1 MSLTFLVRRVAQMI
15 VVMVLVAT
23 AVFVIFRLIPGNPAA
38 LLVGADATPAQ
49 LAAKE
54 AELGLDKP
62 IFIQYLD
69 WGWGVV
75 RGDFGEAYGAGG
87 IAVSSLL
94 PGPLFRTLELASV
107 AMVLALLIAVPLGV
121 LAAVRAGS
129 WLDQVVRA
137 FAVTGFSLPSFV
149 FALFLLNVFAFRLG
163 WFPVGGYVAPSVDF
177 VGHLKTL
184 TLPAITVGVTMAG
197 ILVRFVYSSM
207 LEVLRADYVRTAR
220 SKGLTE
226 RVVTGRHA
234 LRNAGIPVVT
244 VAGLQFGL
252 MVGGMV
258 IVEVVF
264 AWPGLG
270 QLMVQSIS
278 TRSFSVVQAAVLVTA
293 AVFVIVNTLVDIL
306 YTVLDPRVSY
316 R

>member
-1 MSLTFLVRRVAQMI
+1 MSFTFLIRRIAQML

-38 LLVGADATPAQ
+38 LLVGGDATPAQ

-54 AELGLDKP
+54 AELGLDRP
-62 IFIQYLD
+62 IIVQYFD
-69 WGWGVV
+69 WGLGVLQ
-75 RGDFGEAYGAGG
+75 GDFGEAYGSGG

-94 PGPLFRTLELASV
+94 PGPLFRTLELATVS
-107 AMVLALLIAVPLGV
+107 MVIALLIAVPLGV
-121 LAAVRAGS
+121 IAAVRAGS

-163 WFPVGGYVAPSVDF
+163 WFPVGGYVSIGDDF
-177 VGHLKTL
+177 VGHVRTL

-226 RVVTGRHA
+226 TVVTGRHA

-316 R
+316 

>member
-1 MSLTFLVRRVAQMI
+1 MSLAFLVRRLIQMVI
-15 VVMVLVAT
+15 VMVLVAT

-38 LLVGADATPAQ
+38 LLVGADATPEL

-54 AELGLDKP
+54 AELGLDQP
-62 IFIQYLD
+62 VYVQYVEWGLGVIQ
-69 WGWGVV
+69 
-75 RGDFGEAYGAGG
+75 GDFGVAYGSGG
-87 IAVSSLL
+87 IPVASLL
-94 PGPLFRTLELASV
+94 PNPLFRTLELAVVSM
-107 AMVLALLIAVPLGV
+107 ALALIIAVPLGV
-121 LAAVRAGS
+121 WAAVRAGS
-129 WLDQVVRA
+129 WLDQFVRA

-149 FALFLLNVFAFRLG
+149 FALFLLNVFAFQLG
-163 WFPVGGYVAPSVDF
+163 WFPVGGYVSPGTDLF
-177 VGHLKTL
+177 GHIKTL
-184 TLPAITVGVTMAG
+184 TLPVITVGLTMAG

-220 SKGLTE
+220 SKGLSE
-226 RVVTGRHA
+226 RVVTARHA

-252 MVGGMV
+252 LVGGMV

-278 TRSFSVVQAAVLVTA
+278 TRAFDVVQAAVLVSA
-293 AVFVIVNTLVDIL
+293 AIFVVVNTLVDIL

-316 R
+316 K

>member
-1 MSLTFLVRRVAQMI
+1 MSLSFLVRRLAQMI
-15 VVMVLVAT
+15 IVMILVAT

-54 AELGLDKP
+54 AELGLDQP
-62 IFIQYLD
+62 ILVQYVE
-69 WGWGVV
+69 WGLGVV
-75 RGDFGEAYGAGG
+75 QGDLGDAYGSGG
-87 IAVSSLL
+87 VAVSSLL
-94 PGPLFRTLELASV
+94 PGPLLRTLELATVS
-107 AMVLALLIAVPLGV
+107 MILALLRAVPLGV

-129 WLDQVVRA
+129 WLDQLVRV

-163 WFPVGGYVAPSVDF
+163 WFPVGGYVAPDVDLAA
-177 VGHLKTL
+177 HLKTL

-220 SKGLTE
+220 SKGLSE

-244 VAGLQFGL
+244 VAGLQFGA

-264 AWPGLG
+264 AWPGIG

-278 TRSFSVVQAAVLVTA
+278 TRSFSVVQAAVLVSA

-316 R
+316 

>member
-1 MSLTFLVRRVAQMI
+1 MSLAFLVRRLLQMVI
-15 VVMVLVAT
+15 VMVLVAT

-38 LLVGADATPAQ
+38 LLVGADATPEL

-54 AELGLDKP
+54 AELGLDQP
-62 IFIQYLD
+62 IYVQYLE
-69 WGWGVV
+69 WGLGVIQ
-75 RGDFGEAYGAGG
+75 GDFGEAYGSGG
-87 IAVSSLL
+87 IPVASLL
-94 PGPLFRTLELASV
+94 PNPLFRTLELAVISM
-107 AMVLALLIAVPLGV
+107 ALALVIAVPLGV
-121 LAAVRAGS
+121 WAAVRAGS
-129 WLDQVVRA
+129 WLDQFVRA

-163 WFPVGGYVAPSVDF
+163 WFPVGGYISPGDDL
-177 VGHLKTL
+177 VGHIKTL
-184 TLPAITVGVTMAG
+184 TLPVITVGLTMAG

-220 SKGLTE
+220 SKGLSE
-226 RVVTGRHA
+226 RVVTARHA

-252 MVGGMV
+252 LVGGMV

-278 TRSFSVVQAAVLVTA
+278 TRAFDVVQAAVLVSA
-293 AVFVIVNTLVDIL
+293 AIFVIVNTLVDIL

-316 R
+316 K

>member
-1 MSLTFLVRRVAQMI
+1 MSLSFLIRRLGEMLI
-15 VVMVLVAT
+15 VMVLVAT

-38 LLVGADATPAQ
+38 LMVGADATPAQ

-54 AELGLDKP
+54 AELGLDQP
-62 IFIQYLD
+62 IHIQYFE
-69 WGWGVV
+69 WGLGVLQ
-75 RGDFGEAYGAGG
+75 GDFGDAYVAGG
-87 IAVSSLL
+87 IPVSTLL
-94 PGPLFRTLELASV
+94 PKPLFRTLELAVVS
-107 AMVLALLIAVPLGV
+107 MVLALVIAVPLGV
-121 LAAVRAGS
+121 LAAVKAGS
-129 WLDQVVRA
+129 WLDQFVRA

-163 WFPVGGYVAPSVDF
+163 WFPVGGYVEPGQSLS
-177 VGHLKTL
+177 GHIRTL
-184 TLPAITVGVTMAG
+184 VLPAITVGLTMAG

-226 RVVTGRHA
+226 RVVTFRHA

-252 MVGGMV
+252 LVGGMV

-278 TRSFSVVQAAVLVTA
+278 TRSFAVVQAAVLVTA

-316 R
+316 K

>member
-1 MSLTFLVRRVAQMI
+1 MTLSFLVRRLGQMVI
-15 VVMVLVAT
+15 VMILVAT

-38 LLVGADATPAQ
+38 LLVGMDATAEQ

-54 AELGLDKP
+54 AELGLDQP
-62 IFIQYLD
+62 LINQYLS
-69 WGWGVV
+69 WGWGVI
-75 RGDFGEAYGAGG
+75 RGDFGDAFGSGG
-87 IAVSSLL
+87 IPVSSLL
-94 PGPLFRTLELASV
+94 PGPLFRTLELAAVSM
-107 AMVLALLIAVPLGV
+107 ALALVIAVPLGV

-129 WLDQVVRA
+129 WMDQLVRV

-149 FALFLLNVFAFRLG
+149 FALFLLNIFAFRLR
-163 WFPVGGYVAPSVDF
+163 WFPIGGYVAPGDDLI
-177 VGHLKTL
+177 GHLHTL
-184 TLPAITVGVTMAG
+184 ALPAVTVGLTMAG

-207 LEVLRADYVRTAR
+207 LDVLRADYVRTAR

-226 RVVTGRHA
+226 LVVTARHA

-244 VAGLQFGL
+244 VAGMQFGL
-252 MVGGMV
+252 LVGGMV

-264 AWPGLG
+264 SWPGLG

-278 TRSFSVVQAAVLVTA
+278 TRNFNVVQAAVLVTA
-293 AVFVIVNTLVDIL
+293 AVFVVVNTLVDIL

-316 R
+316 